1 MLSKYAG
8 LTGRDYLAFFDEYRR
23 EYTRSFPLL
32 VRAGIIDLWDFFEKH
47 RDDEATRSRY
57 NSLEYVWSYASADG
71 GMTMFR
77 PKGYYTSNGYVGF
90 LPDGSRMSF
99 PTQDEYEEYVR
110 EWDVTEAA

>member
-1 MLSKYAG
+1 M
-8 LTGRDYLAFFDEYRR
+8 F
-23 EYTRSFPLL
+23 
-32 VRAGIIDLWDFFEKH
+32 V
-47 RDDEATRSRY
+47 
-57 NSLEYVWSYASADG
+57 NSLETSSGIRDVLVDG
-71 GMTMFR
+71 GVTMFR